1 MPQRLLPLLTAEPQ
15 TGEALGRQLGVGRVT
30 IHTLAK
36 KLQEEGVPLL
46 TTRGGYALEAGTPAP
61 ALVERRGQFGQAMR
75 YFGTLESTQDEI
87 RRWADSWADDPL
99 DDTPAAAPHGAVVL
113 AECQTGGRGRRGK
126 VWQSPPQTLMFSL
139 LLLRGSDG
147 VSPLNLGGLALLPL
161 AAGVALQ
168 EAAGVGALKWPNDL
182 LTPDRRK
189 LAGILL
195 EADLRGE
202 EARRAVLGI
211 GVNVAQAPAGAACLA
226 EFRPD
231 LTRAQ
236 LLGDLLWALEY
247 WLAQPPATVLAAWRE
262 RNQTL
267 GQAVQVSTPRGLLS
281 GVAHDLDAQGG
292 LIIQTPSGQQHTIH
306 AGDVQLV
313 GTLTAE
319 AALPLSSDHD
329 AAP

>member
-1 MPQRLLPLLTAEPQ
+1 MPQRLLPFLTAEPQ
-15 TGEALGRQLGVGRVT
+15 TGEALGQQLGVGRVT
-30 IHTLAK
+30 IHTLVK

-46 TTRGGYALEAGTPAP
+46 TTRGGYALESGTPAP
-61 ALVERRGQFGQAMR
+61 ALVRRRGQFGGAMR

-87 RRWADSWADDPL
+87 RRWADNSLSP
-99 DDTPAAAPHGAVVL
+99 APHGAVVV
-113 AECQTGGRGRRGK
+113 AERQTGGRGRRGK

-139 LLLRGSDG
+139 LLLRGPDG
-147 VSPLNLGGLALLPL
+147 LSPLNLSELALLPL

-231 LTRAQ
+231 LTRAE

-247 WLAQPPATVLAAWRE
+247 WLAQPPERVLAAWRG

-267 GQAVQVSTPRGLLS
+267 GQAVQVSMPRGLLS

-292 LIIQTPSGQQHTIH
+292 LIIQTPSGQQHTVH

-313 GTLTAE
+313 GTLSAE
-319 AALPLSSDHD
+319 AALPLSSGHD